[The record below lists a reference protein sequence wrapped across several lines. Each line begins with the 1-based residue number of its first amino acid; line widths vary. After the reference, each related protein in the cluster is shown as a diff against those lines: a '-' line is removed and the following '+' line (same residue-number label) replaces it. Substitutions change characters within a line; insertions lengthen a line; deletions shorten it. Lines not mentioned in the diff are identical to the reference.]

1 MEEDIDLLW
10 KKKLIFSGVFV
21 LENKLHTV
29 LDRYLEGIT
38 SKQWLVL
45 VVSSSFP
52 TPPDLSKVGKAL
64 GCSRQNI
71 KKLALALE
79 KEGMVSL
86 IESESDG
93 RSLCIHLTVK
103 GRIILQNSKNLEN
116 KVYNSLFKEFTQD
129 DINSYYS
136 LSKKFNN
143 GIDHLEKCFLDLKE
157 KGEI

>member
-52 TPPDLSKVGKAL
+52 APPDLSKVGKAL

-71 KKLALALE
+71 KKLALVLE

-157 KGEI
+157 KGEM

>member
-136 LSKKFNN
+136 LSKKFNK
-143 GIDHLEKCFLDLKE
+143 GIGYLEKCFHDLKE
-157 KGEI
+157 KGEM

>member
-45 VVSSSFP
+45 VVASSFS

-71 KKLALALE
+71 KKLALVLE

-143 GIDHLEKCFLDLKE
+143 GIDHLVKCFLDLKE
-157 KGEI
+157 KGEM

>member
-45 VVSSSFP
+45 VVASSFS

-79 KEGMVSL
+79 KEGMVGL

-93 RSLCIHLTVK
+93 RSLCIHLTDK

-157 KGEI
+157 KGEM

>member
-29 LDRYLEGIT
+29 LDRYLEDIT

-45 VVSSSFP
+45 VVASSFS

-71 KKLALALE
+71 KKLAMALE
-79 KEGMVSL
+79 KEGMVRL
-86 IESESDG
+86 KESESDG
-93 RSLCIHLTVK
+93 RSLCIHLTDK
-103 GRIILQNSKNLEN
+103 GKTILQNSKDLEE
-116 KVYNSLFKEFTQD
+116 KVYNSLFKEFSREE
-129 DINSYYS
+129 ISHYYS
-136 LSKKFNN
+136 LSTKFNN
-143 GIDHLEKCFLDLKE
+143 GIGYLEECFQDLKE
-157 KGEI
+157 KGEM

>member
-45 VVSSSFP
+45 VVASSFS

-93 RSLCIHLTVK
+93 RSLCIHLTDK

-136 LSKKFNN
+136 LTKKFNN
-143 GIDHLEKCFLDLKE
+143 GIDQLEKCFLDLKE
-157 KGEI
+157 KGEM

>member
-45 VVSSSFP
+45 VVASSFS

-143 GIDHLEKCFLDLKE
+143 RIDHLEKCFLDLKE
-157 KGEI
+157 KGEM

>member
-45 VVSSSFP
+45 VVASSFS

-143 GIDHLEKCFLDLKE
+143 GIDHLVKCFLDLKE
-157 KGEI
+157 KGEM